1 MPQLR
6 PSRCLLLSSV
16 PRSLL
21 LSAALAA
28 NACSGSQQ
36 APPEQPST
44 AREQDE
50 ADADEEA
57 IAMNEEAPC
66 SAESRVGTYTIEFQT
81 FSSTCPAMESYD
93 EAWTGGGHQR
103 GAQSALG
110 PVAEGRDGGHDL
122 LRRRGGAPPVDP
134 SCKLDVPDKWS
145 KDKCTFER
153 AMTCKKEDGGTIR
166 TAYTSKQKHP
176 TGALLTGMVSVRRYD
191 KKDEPICQGTYSFM
205 ATRQ

>member
-6 PSRCLLLSSV
+6 PSRCLLLSDV

-28 NACSGSQQ
+28 HACSGSQQ

-93 EAWTGGGHQR
+93 EAWT
-103 GAQSALG
+103 
-110 PVAEGRDGGHDL
+110 
-122 LRRRGGAPPVDP
+122 GGAPPVDP